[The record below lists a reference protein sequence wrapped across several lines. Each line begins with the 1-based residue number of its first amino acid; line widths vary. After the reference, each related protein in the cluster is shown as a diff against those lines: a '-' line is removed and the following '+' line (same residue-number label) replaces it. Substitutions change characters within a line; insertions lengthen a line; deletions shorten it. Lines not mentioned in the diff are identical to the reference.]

1 MLAAG
6 ALLLVGSASAFVVK
20 PAGAKFAAPK
30 RSHPHPFAVQ
40 MYYEAPYGA
49 QERAAMR
56 QNGYYGNRRGGY
68 DDYRMGY
75 DYDDVDYSRGRGRR
89 YDYYRPGRGR
99 YEDVEGYTDD
109 GYKNWVRGDLE
120 DTPGS
125 PRPVIKPIGELVPSI
140 QSELGLQQDTTVTD
154 TISTA
159 MSWLGLAVDDRMTL
173 KDNAVRCATELNIPI
188 SENNNW
194 NMNAQQGQQQGMQ
207 QQGGMGMNN
216 MRR

>member
-1 MLAAG
+1 
-6 ALLLVGSASAFVVK
+6 
-20 PAGAKFAAPK
+20 
-30 RSHPHPFAVQ
+30 
-40 MYYEAPYGA
+40 
-49 QERAAMR
+49 MR
-56 QNGYYGNRRGGY
+56 QNGYYGNQRRGGY

-75 DYDDVDYSRGRGRR
+75 DYDDVYYSRGRGR
-89 YDYYRPGRGR
+89 DYYRPGRGR

-125 PRPVIKPIGELVPSI
+125 PRPVIKPIGELVPLI

-173 KDNAVRCATELNIPI
+173 KDNAVRGATELNITI
-188 SENNNW
+188 
-194 NMNAQQGQQQGMQ
+194 
-207 QQGGMGMNN
+207 
-216 MRR
+216 